1 MRVESKRPLRPA
13 AAKRGERARDAGGP
27 SFTDAL
33 AETETPTPTAG
44 TASVAGAAS
53 LLCLQEV
60 ADPLQRRREAMQRG
74 HRMLDRLDE
83 IRRGL
88 LAGAVSRDALADL
101 QREAKQARAAG
112 LDAGLD
118 EVLAEIELRAA
129 VELAKLEA
137 A

>member
-1 MRVESKRPLRPA
+1 MKVESNRPLRPA
-13 AAKRGERARDAGGP
+13 ATKRGERARDAGGP

-33 AETETPTPTAG
+33 AGADTPAPATSATPL
-44 TASVAGAAS
+44 AGAAG
-53 LLCLQEV
+53 LFALQEV
-60 ADPLQRRREAMQRG
+60 GDPLQRRREVGRRG
-74 HRMLDRLDE
+74 NRLLDRLEE

-88 LAGAVSRDALADL
+88 LAGTISRAALAEL
-101 QREAKQARAAG
+101 RRELKQARAQA
-112 LDAGLD
+112 LDPGLD